1 MDLKHLEEFVAL
13 AETGNYLEASD
24 ELFIS
29 QSTLSKHIMA
39 LEKEL
44 GVSLF
49 ERTTRKVRLSSD
61 GECFLPYAVKITQL
75 GREAANVLDARAK
88 AGRDRIT
95 VASTSQMVLYG
106 VTEALAQYK
115 RTHLSCQLNVLVEAH
130 KNLKQLLYQEKADF
144 IWIGEPSAEAKERDL
159 VRIPFLLETLVA
171 LVPKEHPLAALKR
184 INIDELK
191 KYELIMQDNTS
202 IEQEVFVSLCQKR
215 GFQPKVISIPGGQ
228 VMVDFVRQG
237 LGVAVM
243 LKTPA
248 CRTCGADVSML
259 ELESGPI
266 IQVNLLYLKGRK
278 LSPVALEFLHFLQ
291 KWNGSA

>member
-1 MDLKHLEEFVAL
+1 MELKRLEEFVTL
-13 AETGNYLEASD
+13 AETGNYLEAAD
-24 ELFIS
+24 ALFLS

-44 GVSLF
+44 GVHLF

-61 GECFLPYAVKITQL
+61 GECLLPYAVKITQL
-75 GREAANVLDARAK
+75 GREAANVLDARTK

-115 RTHLSCQLNVLVEAH
+115 RTHLSCQLNVLVEPH
-130 KNLKQLLYQEKADF
+130 KNLKSLLLQEKADF
-144 IWIGEPSAEAKERDL
+144 IWIGESSAEVKEKDFIR
-159 VRIPFLLETLVA
+159 VPFLQEPLIA
-171 LVPKEHPLAALKR
+171 LVPREHPLTALPQVTVE
-184 INIDELK
+184 ELQNF
-191 KYELIMQDNTS
+191 ELIMQDNTS
-202 IEQEVFVSLCQKR
+202 VEQEVFVSFCQKQ
-215 GFQPKVISIPGGQ
+215 GFRPKIISIPGGE

-248 CRTCGADVSML
+248 YRTCSTDVAML
-259 ELESGPI
+259 EIASTPI
-266 IQVNLLYLKGRK
+266 IQVNLLYRKGKKLPPAALDFLNFLKGWK
-278 LSPVALEFLHFLQ
+278 Q
-291 KWNGSA
+291 